1 MVGKIMGTKQTGF
14 EITGTDLKFIAVIT
28 MLIDHMGVALVANMI
43 RQGIEPFSFIAATD
57 LYHVMRY
64 IGRMAFPI
72 YCYMLVEGFLHTRN
86 IKKYGL
92 RLLLVAL
99 ISEIPFNL
107 VSRSTLFTFERNNVL
122 WELLVGL
129 IVLYVTSE
137 IEKKPINTKLIYV
150 SKILVLLAGML
161 FAYLTNLDYG
171 PGGICCIAV
180 MYAWRG
186 NGTKMDRLI
195 SFATGVA
202 VLAVC
207 DGSIEVWAFLM
218 LIPMYF
224 YEGNRGLDNKALR
237 LFFYLFYPVHLLIL
251 GLIANLFIL

>member
-1 MVGKIMGTKQTGF
+1 MDQFLNDKTSVARLQ
-14 EITGTDLKFIAVIT
+14 DLFI
-28 MLIDHMGVALVANMI
+28 
-43 RQGIEPFSFIAATD
+43 
-57 LYHVMRY
+57 
-64 IGRMAFPI
+64 
-72 YCYMLVEGFLHTRN
+72 
-86 IKKYGL
+86 
-92 RLLLVAL
+92 LLLY
-99 ISEIPFNL
+99 F
-107 VSRSTLFTFERNNVL
+107 
-122 WELLVGL
+122 
-129 IVLYVTSE
+129 
-137 IEKKPINTKLIYV
+137 
-150 SKILVLLAGML
+150 
-161 FAYLTNLDYG
+161 
-171 PGGICCIAV
+171 CCIAV

>member
-1 MVGKIMGTKQTGF
+1 MVGKIMGTKQSGF

-43 RQGIEPFSFIAATD
+43 RQGVEPFSFIVAND

-99 ISEIPFNL
+99 ISEIP
-107 VSRSTLFTFERNNVL
+107 S
-122 WELLVGL
+122 
-129 IVLYVTSE
+129 
-137 IEKKPINTKLIYV
+137 
-150 SKILVLLAGML
+150 
-161 FAYLTNLDYG
+161 NLDYG

-207 DGSIEVWAFLM
+207 DGSIEAWAFLM